1 MKKQLKEQSRVQE
14 LLKDGLVIN
23 YYVSNDCLATN
34 TDNWNPTVHYSYGLA
49 DLALLIK
56 WFSAQGLKPKKIKEE
71 IIKLWHN
78 YDQLVDYDILN
89 KMIKRV
95 RNVKNYKLIEVN
107 NVVVSDATMQ
117 WFREQDLSH
126 EAIKLLFTLF
136 VWYKIQAQYREHPE
150 CICLDNAMTLLKRS
164 ANIKQNYKIIDLL
177 RELYLGGYVDKPPLG
192 KRQIT
197 VYVINNL
204 SIIPD
209 LLRDGNVPDG
219 NVVTIE
225 DFDHIGE
232 FYEEYFG
239 LTKTRHIKRPV
250 DDVCPVCG
258 KEFVHKSH
266 RHDECCEDCR
276 KEKEREKDRLKKQ
289 RKRERLKREKS
300 KNDT

>member
-1 MKKQLKEQSRVQE
+1 MKKQLKEQSRVQQ
-14 LLKDGLVIN
+14 LLNDGLVIN

-71 IIKLWHN
+71 IIKLWYN
-78 YDQLVDYDILN
+78 YDPLVDYDILN

-95 RNVKNYKLIEVN
+95 RNVKKYELIEVN

-126 EAIKLLFTLF
+126 EAVKLLFTLF
-136 VWYKIQAQYREHPE
+136 VWYKIQAQYKEHPE

-219 NVVTIE
+219 DGVTIE

-232 FYEEYFG
+232 FYEDYFG
-239 LTKTRHIKRPV
+239 LSKTRHIKRPV

-258 KEFVHKSH
+258 KEFVHKSR
-266 RHDECCEDCR
+266 RHDECCSFCR
-276 KEKEREKDRLKKQ
+276 KEKERERDRLKKQ
-289 RKRERLKREKS
+289 RKRDRLKMEKECRE
-300 KNDT
+300 

>member
-1 MKKQLKEQSRVQE
+1 M
-14 LLKDGLVIN
+14 
-23 YYVSNDCLATN
+23 
-34 TDNWNPTVHYSYGLA
+34 A

-71 IIKLWHN
+71 IIKLWYN
-78 YDQLVDYDILN
+78 YDPLVDYDILN

-95 RNVKNYKLIEVN
+95 RNVKKYELIEVN

-117 WFREQDLSH
+117 WFKEQDLSH
-126 EAIKLLFTLF
+126 EAVKLLFTLF
-136 VWYKIQAQYREHPE
+136 VWYKIQEQYREHPE

-177 RELYLGGYVDKPPLG
+177 RELYLGGYIDKPPLG

-209 LLRDGNVPDG
+209 MTKDGNVPDG
-219 NVVTIE
+219 NGVTIE

-232 FYEEYFG
+232 FYEDYFG

-258 KEFVHKSH
+258 KEFVHKSR
-266 RHDECCEDCR
+266 RHDELCEDCAKIR
-276 KEKEREKDRLKKQ
+276 DREKDRLKKQ
-289 RKRERLKREKS
+289 RKRERLKREKE
-300 KNDT
+300 NG